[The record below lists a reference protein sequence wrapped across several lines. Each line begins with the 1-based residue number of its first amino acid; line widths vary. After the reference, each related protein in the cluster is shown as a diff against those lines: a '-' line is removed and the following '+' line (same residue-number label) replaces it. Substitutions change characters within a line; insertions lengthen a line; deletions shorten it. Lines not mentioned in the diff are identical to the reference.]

1 MEVQLL
7 NCSSAALAGSWSL
20 LLHHTPSSSKSAGQ
34 EGCGGGIVWASPLG
48 GIAAGAAWSRQCEL
62 VLPASP
68 GPAMGHLRVLLC
80 RHGSSSTANSMMLL
94 HAVQL
99 DALHLPQSAEGSGT
113 ASSAQQRRQAVAPDA
128 AASGSVELQ
137 CARMLLQLPTSVVG
151 LQPAAGSL
159 LQELRQQGLNQTQ
172 PQAASRGQQTQH
184 LCPAFSLLQPAVNSQ
199 QCADGSSTVIQC
211 TPPIAL
217 QAQLLPAVPSAASQQ
232 QLFQATAASS
242 DAAALLAAHQALCR
256 RALQL
261 QAGAPAA
268 PNELLLQQQQRMPPW
283 PRVNGSDGFLLP
295 APAAGPL
302 QAAHPASSAAVDQ
315 AVLEQALVQL
325 RQLRGAALRLK
336 QLAAEC
342 GEHSPARE
350 RQLQREAQQAEAQ
363 RLAQAAR
370 HAAADI
376 PVLLH

>member
-1 MEVQLL
+1 MQLL
-7 NCSSAALAGSWSL
+7 NRSSAALAGSWSL
-20 LLHHTPSSSKSAGQ
+20 LLQHTPGRSSSTGQ

-48 GIAAGAAWSRQCEL
+48 GLAAGAAWSRQCEL

-137 CARMLLQLPTSVVG
+137 CARMLLQLPTSAVG
-151 LQPAAGSL
+151 LQPAAVSQ
-159 LQELRQQGLNQTQ
+159 LQELCQQGLNQTQ
-172 PQAASRGQQTQH
+172 PQAASHGQQTQH
-184 LCPAFSLLQPAVNSQ
+184 LCPAFSLLQPVVNSLH
-199 QCADGSSTVIQC
+199 CADCSRTVMQG
-211 TPPIAL
+211 TGPITL

-242 DAAALLAAHQALCR
+242 DATALLAAHQALCR

-268 PNELLLQQQQRMPPW
+268 LNEQQQQQRTPPW
-283 PRVNGSDGFLLP
+283 PRVKGSDGFLLP
-295 APAAGPL
+295 APAAGLL

-315 AVLEQALVQL
+315 TMLEQALVQL
-325 RQLRGAALRLK
+325 RQLRGAALRFR
-336 QLAAEC
+336 QMAAEC
-342 GEHSPARE
+342 GDAPAGE
-350 RQLQREAQQAEAQ
+350 RQLRREAQQAEAQ
-363 RLAQAAR
+363 RLAQATR
-370 HAAADI
+370 HAVAGI